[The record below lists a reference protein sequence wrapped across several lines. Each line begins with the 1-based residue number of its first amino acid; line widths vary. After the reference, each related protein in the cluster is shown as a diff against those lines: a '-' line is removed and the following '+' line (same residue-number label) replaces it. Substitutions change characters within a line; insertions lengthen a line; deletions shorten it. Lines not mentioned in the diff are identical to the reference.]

1 MTDLSAYMSLYDS
14 DSSGADATQTHP
26 DHTPPA
32 PMGMAVHIAVAGRM
46 AAPAVTLGSGSEP
59 PAGMHAGAASGG
71 PCLPASLPTR
81 ETAQALLPLAQ
92 AVSAL
97 PRSLPPLA
105 LGMGG
110 GSSGSSG
117 RPRNCRLGLQ
127 APLPAIMIRGVDMD
141 TDALGVDNPPVSTS
155 TSSNRESQAP
165 SARLADSEDDA
176 ADLDDQDDQQGA
188 QIRGQAHTWRDHDR
202 CMGWASA
209 MTKMAALEEIHCPGL
224 KFVRGS
230 FIQQNHHVD
239 YRFHC
244 PYQAT
249 CHCRWK
255 CRIRV
260 LFGKDPKT
268 PATAV
273 KAESREQFHAHHC
286 CVLQICQDFPHSSH
300 SEPAGDKVPVLWKA
314 FANQFEGAL
323 LLKSHEIAS
332 WLQKQAIHDQ
342 DGKILKK
349 IVRYNQRQRAA
360 LQHPDADVAAIVKE
374 HPGRTKGT
382 DYALAQQYDF
392 EQMCQSDTFGP
403 DTAYLIPG
411 WSIDGSDLL
420 LDIPNP
426 WAVHSSDDIV
436 KHSKKGERGKCL
448 LFTTFNDILNLYR
461 AQQWFGADHVCLAI
475 DHTFK
480 VRPTQSTSPSGARL
494 LVLFQ

>member
-26 DHTPPA
+26 DHTPTA
-32 PMGMAVHIAVAGRM
+32 AMGMAVHIAVAGRM

-81 ETAQALLPLAQ
+81 ETAQAVLPLAQ

-110 GSSGSSG
+110 GPSG

-127 APLPAIMIRGVDMD
+127 APLPAIKIRCVDMD
-141 TDALGVDNPPVSTS
+141 TDALGVDN
-155 TSSNRESQAP
+155 
-165 SARLADSEDDA
+165 RLADSEDDA
-176 ADLDDQDDQQGA
+176 AHLDDQDDHQGA
-188 QIRGQAHTWRDHDR
+188 QIRAQPHTWRDHDR

-230 FIQQNHHVD
+230 FHMQRYHVD

-260 LFGKDPKT
+260 LFGKDQKT

-273 KAESREQFHAHHC
+273 KAESREQFHAHHP

-300 SEPAGDKVPVLWKA
+300 SEQAGAKVPVLWKA
-314 FANQFEGAL
+314 YANQFEGAL
-323 LLKSHEIAS
+323 RLSGHDIALWLHNQSIPDPDGVILRKIVRYNGRQRAAREICEHAGRVQS
-332 WLQKQAIHDQ
+332 VAAFALP
-342 DGKILKK
+342 KK
-349 IVRYNQRQRAA
+349 IARYNQRQRKE
-360 LQHPDADVAAIVKE
+360 LQIPDADVAATVKE
-374 HPGRTKGT
+374 HGCRTKGS
-382 DYALAQQYDF
+382 DYAQAKQHDF
-392 EQMCQSDTFGP
+392 EQMCKSDTFGP
-403 DTAYLIPG
+403 DTPYLIPG

-420 LDIPNP
+420 E
-426 WAVHSSDDIV
+426 WADDDADDIV
-436 KHSKKGERGKCL
+436 KHSKPADRSKCL
-448 LFTTFNDILNLYR
+448 LFTTFNEILNLYR
-461 AQQWFGADHVCLAI
+461 AQQWFGHDHVSLAI
-475 DHTFK
+475 DHMFK
-480 VRPTQSTSPSGARL
+480 VRPTA
-494 LVLFQ
+494 